1 MGLKWP
7 GICPILMGEP
17 PLAHERWCT
26 MTRVDTTI
34 ATQIADV
41 DRPAQTSQ
49 DRQLQVQQANVTQS
63 ATSADPGS
71 ADITHTDVN
80 AIAAQLKQV
89 VESFSSGRLSLN
101 VDPTG
106 NQLYMQVTDSS
117 TGEVI
122 QQIPT
127 KEMRDLHARL
137 QQTVGALL
145 NKKA

>member
-1 MGLKWP
+1 
-7 GICPILMGEP
+7 
-17 PLAHERWCT
+17 
-26 MTRVDTTI
+26 MTRVDTTV

-49 DRQLQVQQANVTQS
+49 DRQLQVQQAAVTQS
-63 ATSADPGS
+63 ASSADPGS
-71 ADITHTDVN
+71 ADVSSTDVN

-89 VESFSSGRLSLN
+89 VETFSSGRLSLN
-101 VDPTG
+101 IDPTS
-106 NQLYMQVTDSS
+106 NQVYMQITDSS
-117 TGEVI
+117 TGDVI

-127 KEMRDLHARL
+127 KEMRDLHTRL

>member
-1 MGLKWP
+1 
-7 GICPILMGEP
+7 
-17 PLAHERWCT
+17 
-26 MTRVDTTI
+26 MTRVDTTV

-49 DRQLQVQQANVTQS
+49 DRQLQVQQAALSQS
-63 ATSADPGS
+63 ASSADPG
-71 ADITHTDVN
+71 TDVASTDAN

-89 VESFSSGRLSLN
+89 VETFSSGRLSLN
-101 VDPTG
+101 IDPTG
-106 NQLYMQVTDSS
+106 NQLYMQITDSA
-117 TGEVI
+117 TGDVI

-137 QQTVGALL
+137 QQTVGGLL